1 MKVHT
6 FLLVGCLTLGCDRK
20 PAATGDDH
28 GHAHGTAT
36 HAPHDSEELE
46 PNSITQF
53 TEQALLFVEFPPL
66 IKGEAATFLAHF
78 SVLATGEPVRSGTVA
93 LHLKPRSGGTAL
105 TFTAEKPARD
115 GLFKPEA
122 NIAQSGEYE
131 GQIVLKSD
139 QASATFDVGTI
150 QVYADKHEAEH
161 EAEDGDEPTDA
172 VPFLLEQQWKIPLRL
187 QEVTTRKMVH
197 RLRVPA
203 EVHAAPGGS
212 AVISSSVAGRL
223 VRNESG
229 ALPRI
234 GQTVQAGEVVGF
246 IEPPLPVTAD
256 LALRSIDL
264 NLKSIEVEQTIGQTR
279 QRVEFAQRGF
289 DRVKAVREKGVGT
302 EQQLDEAKQAV
313 DLAKAEYDGAVAMQ
327 QQFKLAA
334 SKLDELR
341 ASSGSDGG
349 SNALRIPL
357 RAPIAGRIVST
368 KHVEGEHVDAQQEI
382 FRVVNAER
390 LWIVGNVSEFDLAG
404 LSGSPAAT
412 FTLPSSPQA
421 PSMPVLQFADL
432 GTVLDSE
439 SRTVPVR
446 YDAANAD
453 GRLRLGMIGELEI
466 ATAEATDAV
475 AVPESA
481 IVMDRGRP
489 VAFVMLEGETFQRR
503 EVETGIRDGGV
514 IEIKSGLKPG
524 DRVVVNG
531 ANAVRIASLSPASFG
546 HGHAH

>member
-6 FLLVGCLTLGCDRK
+6 FLLVGVLALGCDRK

-28 GHAHGTAT
+28 AHGTAT
-36 HAPHDSEELE
+36 HAAHDSEELE

-53 TEQALLFVEFPPL
+53 TEEALLFVEFPPL
-66 IKGEAATFLAHF
+66 IKGEDATFLAHF

-93 LHLKPRSGGTAL
+93 LHLKPRAGGAAL
-105 TFTAEKPARD
+105 TFTADKPARD

-122 NIAQSGEYE
+122 NVAQSGEYE
-131 GQIVLKSD
+131 GQIVLKSA
-139 QASATFDVGTI
+139 QASATFNLGTI
-150 QVYADKHEAEH
+150 QVYADTHEAEH
-161 EAEDGDEPTDA
+161 DAEPGEEPADA

-187 QEVTTRKMVH
+187 QEVTTRRMVH

-223 VRNESG
+223 LRNESG

-264 NLKSIEVEQTIGQTR
+264 NLKSIEVEQTIAQTR
-279 QRVEFAQRGF
+279 QRVEFAQRAF

-349 SNALRIPL
+349 STALRIPL
-357 RAPIAGRIVST
+357 RAPIAGEIVST

-382 FRVVNAER
+382 FRVVKTER
-390 LWIVGNVSEFDLAG
+390 VWIVGNVSEFDLAG
-404 LSGSPAAT
+404 LSGAPAAT

-421 PSMPVLQFADL
+421 PSTPVLQFADL
-432 GTVLDSE
+432 GTVVDGE

-453 GRLRLGMIGELEI
+453 GQLRLGMFGELEI

-503 EVETGIRDGGV
+503 EVQTGIRDGDL